1 MYTLSAMKRNNYF
14 ALTLNLILVAIVV
27 VAVVP
32 LVKSLQTMVDS
43 MAATQARYNEA
54 VQDILKNGRTP

>member
-1 MYTLSAMKRNNYF
+1 MKRNNYF

-27 VAVVP
+27 VTVVP
-32 LVKSLQTMVDS
+32 LVKSLQAMVNS
-43 MAATQARYNEA
+43 MAATQERYNEA